1 MSWWQ
6 RGFLRGTLV
15 WRLLLAVL
23 PIPAALALL
32 LYATLV
38 VWQGQ
43 RFFQQEQSRAQVLAQ
58 SLADNCLFALQ
69 VNSPELMQTS
79 LNSLFLSPE
88 VNWIEV
94 VDPGGK
100 ILAHSD
106 PSQIGHRTSDSQSQ
120 LDEVQAEASMR
131 LQQQSL
137 GRVRLGLSLG
147 NLRLAEAQCRNR
159 LLQFLLASVLAS
171 ALLVTALSIRLT
183 RPLTRLAG
191 LARQIADGNL
201 ALEEVHQRMAEE
213 GSRTRRRSDGML
225 ELRTLSRA
233 FLQLSQRM
241 SQEMEEERTQLAS
254 LEEQVNQL
262 LRFQEAIAS
271 GDSGAQPF
279 GLVDEELM
287 TLARGLQEMSQTL
300 GRNANSEAQYREE
313 LEQFNRALH
322 ETRGL
327 LEETDRYKNEF
338 LGVVSHELRT
348 PLTSVQAFAE
358 ILLDYPP
365 DVAEERR
372 EFVSIIY
379 RESDRL
385 TQIINHLL
393 DISRIESKRMR
404 WKLQLTNLV
413 HLLEEQ
419 ISGLPTGIPVEV
431 ELAFSSGGY
440 QLWLDSQ
447 KVGEAIEAVLRNA
460 VQHSPPGGSVQVSL
474 GGHGEGVEISIADR
488 GPGVPPELQEII
500 FSKFQK
506 VRLGDQPRQATGLS
520 LALARAVIE
529 AHQGRLTL
537 DPDYSEGAR
546 FLIWLPM
553 GAPQT

>member
-1 MSWWQ
+1 M
-6 RGFLRGTLV
+6 

-23 PIPAALALL
+23 PIPAGLALL

-38 VWQGQ
+38 IWQGQ
-43 RFFQQEQSRAQVLAQ
+43 RFFQQEQSRAQVLVQ
-58 SLADNCLFALQ
+58 SLADNCRFALQ
-69 VNSPELMQTS
+69 VDSPDLIQSS
-79 LNSLFLSPE
+79 LNALFLAPE
-88 VNWIEV
+88 VNWVEV
-94 VDPGGK
+94 VDAQNK
-100 ILAHSD
+100 VLAHSD
-106 PSQIGHRTSDSQSQ
+106 PSWVGKTAPVLPSQA
-120 LDEVQAEASMR
+120 EEIQAEATMR
-131 LQQQSL
+131 LHQQML
-137 GRVRLGLSLG
+137 GRARLGMSLEP
-147 NLRLAEAQCRNR
+147 LKRAKSQSRAR
-159 LLQFLLASVLAS
+159 LLQFLVASLLAS
-171 ALLVTALSIRLT
+171 ALLVTALSFRLT

-191 LARQIADGNL
+191 LARQIADGQL

-233 FLQLSQRM
+233 FLQLSQKM
-241 SQEMEEERTQLAS
+241 NSEMESERAQLAS

-262 LRFQEAIAS
+262 LSFQEAIAS
-271 GDSGAQPF
+271 GDTGAQPF
-279 GLVDEELM
+279 GLIDEELM
-287 TLARGLQEMSQTL
+287 SLARGLQEMSQTL
-300 GRNANSEAQYREE
+300 GRNATSEAQYREE

-365 DVAEERR
+365 ENIEERR

-385 TQIINHLL
+385 SQIINHLL

-419 ISGLPTGIPVEV
+419 ISALPSDVPVEV
-431 ELAFSSGGY
+431 ELAFRSGGY
-440 QLWLDSQ
+440 QLWLDAQ
-447 KVGEAIEAVLRNA
+447 KVGEAIEAVLSNA
-460 VQHSPPGGSVQVSL
+460 VRHTPNGCSVKVSL
-474 GGHGEGVEISIADR
+474 GSHGDGVEISIADR

-500 FSKFQK
+500 FSKFQQ

-520 LALARAVIE
+520 LALARAVVE
-529 AHQGRLTL
+529 AHQGRLVL
-537 DPDYSEGAR
+537 DPDYTEGAR

-553 GAPQT
+553 GAPPA